1 MNPVA
6 EALTGWTEAD
16 AIGVALSR
24 VFVSK
29 VEATGEAGED
39 IIAGCLASGDSREFE
54 GDVILVSRDGTGR
67 GVDGTASPVRDQ
79 DGHTI
84 GAVLVFK
91 DVTDLQEEQRRLTYS
106 ANHDVLT
113 GLPNRSAFSHVLAE
127 ARRVASSGSRQH
139 ALLFIDLDRFKPVND
154 TAGHAAGDE
163 LLKQVAAVI
172 RTSCRTPDFAARMGG
187 DEFVVLLFDCP
198 LANARTIA
206 QKIADSIAAIDF
218 RWNGS
223 HYAIGASVGIAPIS
237 REVDQ
242 DVLRAADEACYAA
255 KAAGRGRVVAVGD

>member
-1 MNPVA
+1 M
-6 EALTGWTEAD
+6 
-16 AIGVALSR
+16 
-24 VFVSK
+24 
-29 VEATGEAGED
+29 
-39 IIAGCLASGDSREFE
+39 
-54 GDVILVSRDGTGR
+54 ILVSRDGTGR

-127 ARRVASSGSRQH
+127 ACRVASSSSRRH

-163 LLKQVAAVI
+163 RRSGRSRSLDVTEVGGLCDLGVARERVLDLI
-172 RTSCRTPDFAARMGG
+172 EFRFDGFEPGELFAFEVGAGVEQRARFC
-187 DEFVVLLFDCP
+187 DEC
-198 LANARTIA
+198 IA
-206 QKIADSIAAIDF
+206 SLHEFF
-218 RWNGS
+218 RG
-223 HYAIGASVGIAPIS
+223 H
-237 REVDQ
+237 
-242 DVLRAADEACYAA
+242 
-255 KAAGRGRVVAVGD
+255 